1 MSNTP
6 APPSRSHAVGVE
18 TVVGLFVAI
27 VFLALAVFTIVVSGS
42 TLFNKNLSRISVA
55 LPDGMGLKR
64 SDPVI
69 ARGTPVGT
77 VERVYYADGLV
88 HVDAILDSPVVL
100 HEGYDITVVS
110 TSILGGR
117 QLVIKEGDFNAPVIE
132 DTDKL
137 VGSTPSDLFEDA
149 TEIVSHVSQGEGP
162 LGRII
167 FDETMATNLAAII
180 DNLRVVSADISNFTA
195 KVSSGEGTLGRIIYD
210 DKLSDDITSGIADIR
225 AAAADISNMTARV
238 TAGEGTIGRLFY
250 DDKLADDLA
259 DAVDSIK
266 TIASRLENGE
276 GTLGKLL
283 DPDDT
288 QAWDD
293 LKTAIADAKDSL
305 ANLKA
310 ISERLENGEGTL
322 GKLLSSDT
330 EIYDNLNGVLKDG
343 REVIDD
349 MREASPVSTLSTV
362 ILGAF

>member
-6 APPSRSHAVGVE
+6 APPSRSRAVGVE
-18 TVVGLFVAI
+18 TVVGLFVAM
-27 VFLALAVFTIVVSGS
+27 VFLALSVFTIVISGS

-77 VERVYYADGLV
+77 VERVYYAEGMV

-117 QLVIKEGDFNAPVIE
+117 QLVIKEGDLSGPAIE
-132 DTDKL
+132 DTSSL
-137 VGSTPSDLFEDA
+137 VGSTPADLFEDA

-162 LGRII
+162 LGKII
-167 FDETMATNLAAII
+167 FDDVMATNLAAII
-180 DNLRVVSADISNFTA
+180 DNLRVVSVDISNFTA
-195 KVSSGEGTLGRIIYD
+195 KVTSGEGTLGRIIYD
-210 DKLSDDITSGIADIR
+210 DILATNLTTGIADIR
-225 AAAADISNMTARV
+225 AAAADISNMTAKV
-238 TAGEGTIGRLFY
+238 TSGEGTLGRLFY
-250 DDKLADDLA
+250 DDKLSDDLA
-259 DAVDSIK
+259 EAVDSIK

-283 DPDDT
+283 DPADT

-293 LKTAIADAKDSL
+293 LKTAIADAKDSI

-330 EIYDNLNGVLKDG
+330 EMYDNFNGLLKDG
-343 REVIDD
+343 RELLDD
-349 MREASPVSTLSTV
+349 MREASPVSTLSDLA
-362 ILGAF
+362 LGAF

>member
-6 APPSRSHAVGVE
+6 ASPSRSRSVGVE
-18 TVVGLFVAI
+18 TVVGLFVAM
-27 VFLALAVFTIVVSGS
+27 VFLGLAIFTIVISGS

-77 VERVYYADGLV
+77 VERVYYAEGMV

-117 QLVIKEGDFNAPVIE
+117 QLVIKEGDLSGPAIE
-132 DTDKL
+132 DTASL
-137 VGSTPSDLFEDA
+137 VGSAPADLFEDA

-162 LGRII
+162 LGKII
-167 FDETMATNLAAII
+167 FDETMASNLAAII
-180 DNLRVVSADISNFTA
+180 DNFRVISADISNFTA
-195 KVSSGEGTLGRIIYD
+195 KVTSGEGTLGRIVYD
-210 DKLSDDITSGIADIR
+210 DVLATNLVTGIADLR
-225 AAAADISNMTARV
+225 AAAADISNMTAKV
-238 TAGEGTIGRLFY
+238 TSGEGALGRLFY
-250 DDKLADDLA
+250 DDAMAADLTN
-259 DAVDSIK
+259 AVSSIK
-266 TIASRLENGE
+266 TIAARLENGE

-288 QAWDD
+288 EAWDD

-305 ANLKA
+305 ANLKS
-310 ISERLENGEGTL
+310 ITERLENGEGTL

-330 EIYDNLNGVLKDG
+330 EMYDNLNGLLKDG
-343 REVIDD
+343 RELLDD
-349 MREASPVSTLSTV
+349 MREASPVSTLSDLV
-362 ILGAF
+362 IGAF

>member
-6 APPSRSHAVGVE
+6 ASPSRSRSVGVE
-18 TVVGLFVAI
+18 TVVGLFVAM
-27 VFLALAVFTIVVSGS
+27 VFLGLAIFTIVISGS

-77 VERVYYADGLV
+77 VERVYYAEGMV
-88 HVDAILDSPVVL
+88 HVEAILDSPVVL

-117 QLVIKEGDFNAPVIE
+117 QLVIKEGDLSAPAIE
-132 DTDKL
+132 DTDSL
-137 VGSTPSDLFEDA
+137 VGSAPADLFEDA
-149 TEIVSHVSQGEGP
+149 TEIVSHVSQGDGP
-162 LGRII
+162 LGKII
-167 FDETMATNLAAII
+167 FDETMASNLVDVIA
-180 DNLRVVSADISNFTA
+180 NLRVVSIDISNFTA
-195 KVSSGEGTLGRIIYD
+195 RVTSGEGTLGRIVYD
-210 DKLSDDITSGIADIR
+210 DALAANITEGIADLR

-238 TAGEGTIGRLFY
+238 ETGEGTLGRLFY
-250 DDKLADDLA
+250 DDAMAADLTN
-259 DAVDSIK
+259 AVSSIK
-266 TIASRLENGE
+266 TIAARLENGE

-283 DPDDT
+283 DPADT

-293 LKTAIADAKDSL
+293 LKDAI
-305 ANLKA
+305 ANLKT

-343 REVIDD
+343 RELLDD
-349 MREASPVSTLSTV
+349 MREASPVSTLSSLV
-362 ILGAF
+362 IGAF